1 MKVLVTNG
9 YDVSDV
15 VARREAQ
22 RCLANAMYL
31 KPETRKIFV
40 DVGGCNKFVSALKAS
55 TSKRDGDDDF
65 LFGRIGFLLTA
76 QKELVVQRL
85 LNDDRIM
92 LDLVKVF
99 RCSSF
104 LMARF

>member
-1 MKVLVTNG
+1 MTNG
-9 YDVSDV
+9 YDVSEV
-15 VARREAQ
+15 LARREAQ

-31 KPETRKIFV
+31 KPETQKIFV
-40 DVGGCNKFVSALKAS
+40 DVGGYDKFVSALKAS

-65 LFGRIGFLLTA
+65 LFGRIGFMLTA

-92 LDLVKVF
+92 LDLNKVS

>member
-9 YDVSDV
+9 YDMNDV
-15 VARREAQ
+15 LARREAQ
-22 RCLANAMYL
+22 RCIANAMYL
-31 KPETRKIFV
+31 KSETRKIFV
-40 DVGGCNKFVSALKAS
+40 DVGGYDKFVSAFKAS

-92 LDLVKVF
+92 LDLNKVF
-99 RCSSF
+99 PLVF
-104 LMARF
+104 YIDG

>member
-1 MKVLVTNG
+1 VTNG
-9 YDVSDV
+9 YDMSDV
-15 VARREAQ
+15 LARREAQ

-40 DVGGCNKFVSALKAS
+40 DVGGYDKFVSALKAS

-65 LFGRIGFLLTA
+65 LFGRMGFMLTA

-92 LDLVKVF
+92 LDLNKVS
-99 RCSSF
+99 RSSSF
-104 LMARF
+104 LIARF

>member
-1 MKVLVTNG
+1 MTNG
-9 YDVSDV
+9 YDMSDV
-15 VARREAQ
+15 LARREAQ

-40 DVGGCNKFVSALKAS
+40 DVGGYDKFVSALKAS

-65 LFGRIGFLLTA
+65 LFGRMGFMLTA

-92 LDLVKVF
+92 LDLNKVS

-104 LMARF
+104 LIARF

>member
-31 KPETRKIFV
+31 RPETRKVFV
-40 DVGGCNKFVSALKAS
+40 EVGGYDKFVSAFKAT

-65 LFGRIGFLLTA
+65 LLGRIGFFLTA

-92 LDLVKVF
+92 QDFNKVS
-99 RCSSF
+99 CYCCF
-104 LMARF
+104 LIARF

>member
-1 MKVLVTNG
+1 MTNG
-9 YDVSDV
+9 YDVSEV
-15 VARREAQ
+15 LARREAQ

-40 DVGGCNKFVSALKAS
+40 DVGGYDKFVSALKAS

-65 LFGRIGFLLTA
+65 LFGRIGFMLTA

-92 LDLVKVF
+92 LDLVKVS
-99 RCSSF
+99 RCCSL
-104 LMARF
+104 LMSRF

>member
-1 MKVLVTNG
+1 MTNG
-9 YDVSDV
+9 YDVSEV
-15 VARREAQ
+15 LARREAQ

-40 DVGGCNKFVSALKAS
+40 DVGGYDKFVSALKAS
-55 TSKRDGDDDF
+55 ASKRDGDDDF
-65 LFGRIGFLLTA
+65 LFGRIGFFLTA
-76 QKELVVQRL
+76 QKELVVHRL

-92 LDLVKVF
+92 PDLNKVSP
-99 RCSSF
+99 CSSL